1 MLTPIVLKVPGRP
14 RGKQRPRFNR
24 STGRAYTPAETVV
37 FEQRI
42 QTEWIAAG
50 RPRLTDGPFV
60 AQITAVYARPASHL
74 LKSGELS
81 AAGRRTPF
89 PMPTTDLDNL
99 AKSLLDAGNGLLY
112 TDDRQAVQLF
122 VRRRWCGLGEVE
134 HTVLEV
140 ARIIAPV
147 EQAAA

>member
-50 RPRLTDGPFV
+50 RPRLTDGPFI
-60 AQITAVYARPASHL
+60 AEITAVYDRPGSHR
-74 LKSGELS
+74 LKNGELS
-81 AAGRRTPF
+81 AAGRRSPF
-89 PMPTTDLDNL
+89 PMPQVDLDNI
-99 AKSLLDAGNGLLY
+99 AKTVMDAGNGLLY
-112 TDDRQAVQLF
+112 KDDRQAVDLH
-122 VRRRWCGLGEVE
+122 VKRRWCRLGEVE
-134 HTVLEV
+134 HTLLHL
-140 ARIIAPV
+140 ARVIMLAEEMV
-147 EQAAA
+147 